1 MSGGYWN
8 YSDRSL
14 ASDIFSYYLD
24 TDCGLCSEEHDKALK
39 NAIRMNP
46 MEDPEISGILYD
58 IFCLLHS
65 YDWAK
70 SGDTDMD
77 SYRKDVAAFKSRW
90 FNKDRSVQIKET
102 VDICIEN
109 LREDLYQAFLPE
121 DTNNKAE
128 EKN

>member
-8 YSDRSL
+8 YTDRSL

-24 TDCGLCSEEHDKALK
+24 TDCGLSGEEHDKALK
-39 NAIRMNP
+39 RAIKMNP

-77 SYRKDVAAFKSRW
+77 SYRRDAAEFKNRW
-90 FNKDRSVQIKET
+90 FNKERSVQIKET

-109 LREDLYQAFLPE
+109 LREDLYQAFLPKVPSIKSE
-121 DTNNKAE
+121 DVI
-128 EKN
+128 